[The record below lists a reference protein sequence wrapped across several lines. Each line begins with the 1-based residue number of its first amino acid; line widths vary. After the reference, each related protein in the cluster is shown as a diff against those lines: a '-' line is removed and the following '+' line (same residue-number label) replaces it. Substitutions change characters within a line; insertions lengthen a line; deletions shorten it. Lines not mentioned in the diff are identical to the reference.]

1 MYRTGKS
8 YLINRMLLNRQKGFN
23 VGPTVNPCTK
33 GLWVWSKPIII
44 DKGTDKRMPLL
55 LIDTEGFG
63 ALDADSNHD
72 IRIFTLAILRIFT
85 LAILL
90 SSYFIYN
97 SVGGIDESAIQHL
110 NFVINLSKFI
120 KLKSNESETD
130 PEELANLFP
139 SFLWVLRDFSLQLI
153 DDDGENITPKE
164 YLEKVLEGTKNI
176 QDPKNKIRKLIKSY
190 FKDRDCFTMVRP
202 LTNENQLQNLEELPP
217 EKLRPE
223 FLEEIISLRKK
234 IFSRVKIKTLNNK
247 ALNGEMYLN
256 FVKSLINALNSGN
269 VPNIENTWLSMCKVE
284 SYKAFEEAEIIYE
297 NYLKEN
303 LENTDDTLDKIH
315 KEAKEQA
322 LDLFKK
328 KALGD
333 VSNEYLKQLKA
344 KMKEKYSYYLKV
356 QEEENKGK
364 IIRVLNKWYSIME
377 QRIQN
382 NEFKTVDEISKDFI
396 SLEKRLNETF
406 PSYTGKSEL
415 FNEFKTRVYAF
426 AGNYFSKKAES
437 EKKFIEEQNE
447 QKIKALK
454 DDLDTAKKNFNKETE
469 KKEIIISQNK
479 TQINDLQEELNNI
492 KENLA
497 VTQKE
502 K

>member
-72 IRIFTLAILRIFT
+72 IRIFT

-234 IFSRVKIKTLNNK
+234 YFR
-247 ALNGEMYLN
+247 E
-256 FVKSLINALNSGN
+256 
-269 VPNIENTWLSMCKVE
+269 
-284 SYKAFEEAEIIYE
+284 
-297 NYLKEN
+297 LK
-303 LENTDDTLDKIH
+303 
-315 KEAKEQA
+315 
-322 LDLFKK
+322 
-328 KALGD
+328 
-333 VSNEYLKQLKA
+333 
-344 KMKEKYSYYLKV
+344 
-356 QEEENKGK
+356 
-364 IIRVLNKWYSIME
+364 
-377 QRIQN
+377 
-382 NEFKTVDEISKDFI
+382 
-396 SLEKRLNETF
+396 
-406 PSYTGKSEL
+406 
-415 FNEFKTRVYAF
+415 
-426 AGNYFSKKAES
+426 
-437 EKKFIEEQNE
+437 
-447 QKIKALK
+447 
-454 DDLDTAKKNFNKETE
+454 
-469 KKEIIISQNK
+469 
-479 TQINDLQEELNNI
+479 
-492 KENLA
+492 
-497 VTQKE
+497 
-502 K
+502 